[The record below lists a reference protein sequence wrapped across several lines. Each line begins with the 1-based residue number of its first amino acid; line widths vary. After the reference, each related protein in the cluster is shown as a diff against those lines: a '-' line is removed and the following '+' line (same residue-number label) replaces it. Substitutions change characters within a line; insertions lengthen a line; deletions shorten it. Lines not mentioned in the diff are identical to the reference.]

1 MLQENISQFGGDPG
15 CVTLLGQGT
24 GATLTSLLLLSPITQ
39 VSRYS
44 VSGGECS
51 GKVIAAFTNLKLK

>member
-39 VSRYS
+39 VSRDT
-44 VSGGECS
+44 V
-51 GKVIAAFTNLKLK
+51 